1 MFHVIKEVN
10 KLIFDG
16 VRAIKNQL
24 KRQGQKG
31 RKKRRGRPSKK
42 AQYQRQR
49 RQGMSKKEQ
58 ATFIWEHQYLIVRKE
73 VELRDQDREDLALM
87 ITIAP
92 ELEVFRRFNQ
102 QFYRLFEPGI
112 TKPCARSRRTRMVNN
127 AQYQANAFLA
137 KALTKVRKDVFE
149 KRIVFLGW
157 ENVDRTNHHVER
169 NNRVFRMLQK
179 TRYKRR
185 KTHTIEKALELELYA
200 RLVVHPLYAPLLQEV
215 SIPFEESD
223 GWKMAA

>member
-1 MFHVIKEVN
+1 MEVAITDGSPLYKDSLQSYWQDLEHQLCVFHVIKEVN
-10 KLIFDG
+10 KLILDG

-73 VELRDQDREDLALM
+73 AELRDQEREELALM

-92 ELEVFRRFNQ
+92 ELALLRRFNQ
-102 QFYRLFEPGI
+102 QFYRLFESDI
-112 TKPCARSRRTRMVNN
+112 TSMRP
-127 AQYQANAFLA
+127 LA
-137 KALTKVRKDVFE
+137 S
-149 KRIVFLGW
+149 
-157 ENVDRTNHHVER
+157 
-169 NNRVFRMLQK
+169 
-179 TRYKRR
+179 
-185 KTHTIEKALELELYA
+185 
-200 RLVVHPLYAPLLQEV
+200 HPH
-215 SIPFEESD
+215 
-223 GWKMAA
+223 G